1 MNEDLLSKE
10 NQIKQVDQRLT
21 LYQLFLI
28 IRRNYT
34 LIALSII
41 LCMGSSMIYALLL
54 PNLYSSSAILTLS
67 ASENTSGGNGSS
79 QANAIANLAGLSINT
94 GSSKDKEIIT
104 RMNSFNF
111 FESSI
116 LPLIKMEDLIAV
128 KGWDSENNII
138 IYDESKYNSELKT
151 WLIPEPSAQDGHA
164 LFMKIFQAGLDELT
178 GFIEISIKH
187 QSPFFAK
194 KSLDHVIE
202 SINALYKE
210 ETQKRS
216 SASLLFLN
224 ERIARTNSSE
234 IKNSLA
240 YLIQKQTQTLMM
252 TEENKNYIVTPI
264 ETPFV
269 SEKKSEPNRVLIII
283 IATLIG
289 FVFGIFVVL
298 TVEFYKSEKAL
309 SNS

>member
-10 NQIKQVDQRLT
+10 NQIRQIDQRLT
-21 LYQLFLI
+21 LYELFHIL
-28 IRRNYT
+28 RRNYT
-34 LIALSII
+34 LIALSTL
-41 LCMGSSMIYALLL
+41 LCMGSSIIYALLL

-67 ASENTSGGNGSS
+67 ESENTSGGNSS
-79 QANAIANLAGLSINT
+79 NQANAIANLAGLSINT
-94 GSSKDKEIIT
+94 GSSRDKEIIT
-104 RMNSFNF
+104 IMNSFNF

-128 KGWDSENNII
+128 KGWDSENNRI
-138 IYDESKYNSELKT
+138 IYDETIYNSELKT
-151 WLIPEPSAQDGHA
+151 WLIPEPSAQYGHRR
-164 LFMKIFQAGLDELT
+164 FMKIFKAGLDELT

-194 KSLDHVIE
+194 KSLDYVIQ

-224 ERIARTNSSE
+224 DRIARTNSSE

-252 TEENKNYIVTPI
+252 TEENENYIVKPI

-269 SEKKSEPNRVLIII
+269 SEKKSEPNRALMIII
-283 IATLIG
+283 TTLIG
-289 FVFGIFVVL
+289 FVFGIFAVL
-298 TVEFYKSEKAL
+298 TVEFYRSEKAL

>member
-1 MNEDLLSKE
+1 M
-10 NQIKQVDQRLT
+10 
-21 LYQLFLI
+21 
-28 IRRNYT
+28 
-34 LIALSII
+34 LIALSTL

-67 ASENTSGGNGSS
+67 ESENASGGNNSM
-79 QANAIANLAGLSINT
+79 QANAIANLAGLSINA

-111 FESSI
+111 FASSI
-116 LPLIKMEDLIAV
+116 HPLIKMEDLIAV
-128 KGWDSENNII
+128 KGWDSENNRI
-138 IYDESKYNSELKT
+138 IYDESIYNSELKT
-151 WLIPEPSAQDGHA
+151 WLIPKPSAQDGHA

-194 KSLDHVIE
+194 KSLDHVLQ

-216 SASLLFLN
+216 SASLLLLN

-252 TEENKNYIVTPI
+252 TEENENYIVTPI

-269 SEKKSEPNRVLIII
+269 SEKKSEPNRVLIVII
-283 IATLIG
+283 STLIG
-289 FVFGIFVVL
+289 FVFGVFVGL
-298 TVEFYKSEKAL
+298 TVEFYRSEKAL